1 MYIYICIYVYM
12 YICKYIYVHIY
23 MYITLCSRIG
33 ATESRIVFTLEW
45 RKYTLEKPLS
55 CLECDC
61 GPNSYYN
68 EVSYM

>member
-1 MYIYICIYVYM
+1 MYR
-12 YICKYIYVHIY
+12 H
-23 MYITLCSRIG
+23 G